1 MESIIKDFERIN
13 EHIFKALEKYK
24 EVVNRI
30 KSEENIYYLQYGII
44 QLNKKFQ
51 DYSEIEKHTII
62 KQIFLQYKDE
72 FVKFQEIDPYIF
84 DTACELIAAWW
95 MKWLEREENDWV
107 IFEYFLNILDS
118 ELEEHVNELRHYIN
132 NVIENPAD
140 TKDEETKNKYYKAFS
155 LLSGL
160 ALFTHNYVIFSTQ
173 GNLYAMT
180 SIVGALALLLP
191 ALKE

>member
-1 MESIIKDFERIN
+1 
-13 EHIFKALEKYK
+13 
-24 EVVNRI
+24 
-30 KSEENIYYLQYGII
+30 
-44 QLNKKFQ
+44 
-51 DYSEIEKHTII
+51 
-62 KQIFLQYKDE
+62 
-72 FVKFQEIDPYIF
+72 
-84 DTACELIAAWW
+84 